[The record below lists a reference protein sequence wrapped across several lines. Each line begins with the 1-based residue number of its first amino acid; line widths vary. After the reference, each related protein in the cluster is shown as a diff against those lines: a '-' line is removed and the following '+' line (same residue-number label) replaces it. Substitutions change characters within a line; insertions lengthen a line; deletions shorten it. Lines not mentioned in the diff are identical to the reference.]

1 MKKVILGKNTKD
13 ILKKAVAAMA
23 AASVM
28 TAPAAFAASNVA
40 PFTTAYEKIDDVVM
54 VPLE

>member
-28 TAPAAFAASNVA
+28 TVPAAFAASNVHHR
-40 PFTTAYEKIDDVVM
+40 
-54 VPLE
+54 L